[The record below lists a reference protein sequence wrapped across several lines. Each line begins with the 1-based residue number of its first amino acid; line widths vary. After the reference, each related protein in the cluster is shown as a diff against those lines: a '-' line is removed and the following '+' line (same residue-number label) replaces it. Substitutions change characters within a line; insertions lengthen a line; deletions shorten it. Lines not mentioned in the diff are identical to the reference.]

1 MSKDRKKEDPYY
13 RDNQKISAIQNQINK
28 SYQSGVLEDK
38 LSNNK
43 SIYTYNNQSK

>member
-1 MSKDRKKEDPYY
+1 MNKKKKKDDPYY
-13 RDNQKISAIQNQINK
+13 QDEQGIAAIKNQLNK

-43 SIYTYNNQSK
+43 SVYTYNNQSK